1 MKSIRVSHSVK
12 QVLPEY
18 GKTYDE
24 AVNNLIGL
32 VDDYMPLTDLSD
44 ESSVIINVDDDTV
57 DKLDSY
63 KLTKGESIENV
74 FVRML
79 IVSQVLKSRG
89 D

>member
-1 MKSIRVSHSVK
+1 MKSIRLSHSSK
-12 QVLPEY
+12 QVLRDY

-24 AVNNLIGL
+24 AMNNLIEI
-32 VDDYMPLTDLSD
+32 VDEYMPLVDLSD
-44 ESSVIINVDDDTV
+44 ESSVIVNVEDDTV
-57 DKLDSY
+57 DKLESY

-79 IVSQVLKSRG
+79 VIAQVLNSRN

>member
-79 IVSQVLKSRG
+79 IVAQVLNSSG